1 MNIDL
6 DLDIEPVAFRPIMN
20 NHNQPASPA
29 SPAAPAAP
37 DAPATAPAKSA
48 GLKSAR
54 LLNLL
59 GRIAALVVVYL
70 FFVALTPGARG
81 FTSDANTQLMLQ
93 DIAVVAMA
101 AIGMTLVL
109 IAGGIDLSAGSVIA
123 LAMITTA
130 YILDLGPA
138 DNKFVLRYPVFLP
151 ILALFGATAVAS
163 LVGLFNGLL
172 VTYLRI
178 VPFIITLGT
187 MQMARGLAKLVAGE
201 QNIYP
206 PAEVQ
211 DLWIS
216 RLLEPAPT
224 VFTWPFLPVGVW
236 LVIGMAI
243 LTALFLR
250 YTRLGRH
257 IFAIGS
263 NEKTAV
269 LCGVPVAR
277 TKVLVYVI
285 GGFFAGLAGVVFFA
299 RLGSIGQPTE
309 AIGYEL
315 FVIAAAVIGGT
326 SLLGGR
332 GTILGTMIGALIITI
347 LRNGGVKM
355 GWPQYTQE
363 IVMGAVIIVAVAID
377 NLRNS
382 PGGVVRNLRRLF
394 GGRR

>member
-1 MNIDL
+1 MS
-6 DLDIEPVAFRPIMN
+6 PSASKKSSRVVAM
-20 NHNQPASPA
+20 
-29 SPAAPAAP
+29 
-37 DAPATAPAKSA
+37 
-48 GLKSAR
+48 
-54 LLNLL
+54 L
-59 GRIAALVVVYL
+59 GRLAALAAVYA
-70 FFVALTPGARG
+70 FFAILTPESRG
-81 FTSDANTQLMLQ
+81 FMSDANTQLMLQ

-101 AIGMTLVL
+101 AIGMTLII
-109 IAGGIDLSAGSVIA
+109 IAGGIDLSAGSSIA
-123 LAMITTA
+123 LAMITSA
-130 YILDLGPA
+130 YVLNLGPA
-138 DNKFVLRYPVFLP
+138 EAKLVTQYPVFLP
-151 ILALFGATAVAS
+151 FLALASAITVSVLIGFINGA
-163 LVGLFNGLL
+163 L
-172 VTYLRI
+172 VTWLRI

-187 MQMARGLAKLVAGE
+187 MQAARGFAKLVANE

-206 PAEVQ
+206 PSEVQ
-211 DLWIS
+211 DLWIA
-216 RLLEPAPT
+216 RLLDPSKNLH
-224 VFTWPFLPVGVW
+224 TWPFLPVAVW
-236 LVIGMAI
+236 LVIGAAA

-277 TKVLVYVI
+277 TKILVYML
-285 GGFFAGLAGVVFFA
+285 GGLFSGLAGVLFFA
-299 RLGSIGQPTE
+299 RLGAIGQPTE

-315 FVIAAAVIGGT
+315 FVIAAAVIGGA

-377 NLRNS
+377 KLRE
-382 PGGVVRNLRRLF
+382 R
-394 GGRR
+394 GRS

>member
-1 MNIDL
+1 MS
-6 DLDIEPVAFRPIMN
+6 
-20 NHNQPASPA
+20 Q
-29 SPAAPAAP
+29 PAAPASAAVSGP
-37 DAPATAPAKSA
+37 KKSSRVVA
-48 GLKSAR
+48 M
-54 LLNLL
+54 L
-59 GRIAALVVVYL
+59 GRLAALAAVYA
-70 FFVALTPGARG
+70 FFAILTPGSKG
-81 FTSDANTQLMLQ
+81 FMSDANTQLMLQ

-101 AIGMTLVL
+101 AIGMTIVI
-109 IAGGIDLSAGSVIA
+109 IAGGIDLSGGSSIA
-123 LAMITTA
+123 LAMIATA
-130 YILDLGPA
+130 YVLNLGPA
-138 DNKFVLRYPVFLP
+138 DAKLVTQYPTLLP
-151 ILALFGATAVAS
+151 LAAVAAAIAVAV
-163 LVGLFNGLL
+163 LIGFINGAL
-172 VTYLRI
+172 VTWLRI

-187 MQMARGLAKLVAGE
+187 MQMARGLAKLVANE

-211 DLWIS
+211 DLWIAG
-216 RLLEPAPT
+216 LLAPAKT
-224 VFTWPFLPVGVW
+224 IFTFPFLPVGVW
-236 LVIGMAI
+236 FVIVAAV

-257 IFAIGS
+257 IFALGS

-277 TKVLVYVI
+277 TKILVYVI
-285 GGFFAGLAGVVFFA
+285 GGLFSGLAGVLFFA
-299 RLGSIGQPTE
+299 RIGAIGQPTE

-315 FVIAAAVIGGT
+315 FVIAAAVIGGV

-377 NLRNS
+377 NLRQ
-382 PGGVVRNLRRLF
+382 R
-394 GGRR
+394 GRS

>member
-1 MNIDL
+1 MS
-6 DLDIEPVAFRPIMN
+6 
-20 NHNQPASPA
+20 QPSASV
-29 SPAAPAAP
+29 SVSSAPK
-37 DAPATAPAKSA
+37 KSSRVIA
-48 GLKSAR
+48 
-54 LLNLL
+54 LL
-59 GRIAALVVVYL
+59 GRLAALAAVYA
-70 FFVALTPGARG
+70 FFAILTPGSKG
-81 FTSDANTQLMLQ
+81 FMSDANTQLMLQ

-101 AIGMTLVL
+101 AIGMTIVI
-109 IAGGIDLSAGSVIA
+109 IAGGIDLSAGSSIA

-130 YILDLGPA
+130 YVLNLGPEES
-138 DNKFVLRYPVFLP
+138 KLVLAHPVALP
-151 ILALFGATAVAS
+151 LLAVAAAVCVS
-163 LVGLFNGLL
+163 TLIGFINGAM
-172 VTYLRI
+172 VTWMRI

-187 MQMARGLAKLVAGE
+187 MQMARGFAKLVADE

-206 PAEVQ
+206 PAAVQ
-211 DLWIS
+211 DLWVA
-216 RLLEPAPT
+216 RLLDPSKT
-224 VFTWPFLPVGVW
+224 VFTWPFLPLAVW
-236 LVIGMAI
+236 LVIGAA
-243 LTALFLR
+243 LFTALFLR

-263 NEKTAV
+263 NEKTAL

-277 TKVLVYVI
+277 TKILVYMI
-285 GGFFAGLAGVVFFA
+285 GGLFSGLAGVLFFA

-315 FVIAAAVIGGT
+315 FVIAAAVIGGA

-377 NLRNS
+377 NLRQ
-382 PGGVVRNLRRLF
+382 RQRT
-394 GGRR
+394 

>member
-1 MNIDL
+1 M
-6 DLDIEPVAFRPIMN
+6 
-20 NHNQPASPA
+20 
-29 SPAAPAAP
+29 
-37 DAPATAPAKSA
+37 
-48 GLKSAR
+48 
-54 LLNLL
+54 L
-59 GRIAALVVVYL
+59 GRLAALAAVYA
-70 FFVALTPGARG
+70 FFAILTPGSKG
-81 FTSDANTQLMLQ
+81 FMSDANTQLMLQ

-101 AIGMTLVL
+101 AIGMTLVI
-109 IAGGIDLSAGSVIA
+109 IAGGIDLSAGSSIA

-130 YILDLGPA
+130 YVLNLGPDGQKLVVA
-138 DNKFVLRYPVFLP
+138 HPVGMPL
-151 ILALFGATAVAS
+151 LAVAS
-163 LVGLFNGLL
+163 AVFVSVFIGFINGAL
-172 VTYLRI
+172 VTWLRI

-187 MQMARGLAKLVAGE
+187 MQMARGLAKLVANE

-211 DLWIS
+211 DLWIA
-216 RLLEPAPT
+216 RLLEPAKT
-224 VFTWPFLPVGVW
+224 VFTFPFLPVAVW
-236 LVIGMAI
+236 LVIGAAV

-257 IFAIGS
+257 IFALGS

-269 LCGVPVAR
+269 LCGVPVSR
-277 TKVLVYVI
+277 TKIAVYML
-285 GGFFAGLAGVVFFA
+285 GGLFSGLAGVLFFA
-299 RLGSIGQPTE
+299 RLGAIGQPTE

-315 FVIAAAVIGGT
+315 FVIAAAVIGGA

-377 NLRNS
+377 NLRQ
-382 PGGVVRNLRRLF
+382 R
-394 GGRR
+394 GRA

>member
-1 MNIDL
+1 M
-6 DLDIEPVAFRPIMN
+6 
-20 NHNQPASPA
+20 
-29 SPAAPAAP
+29 
-37 DAPATAPAKSA
+37 
-48 GLKSAR
+48 
-54 LLNLL
+54 L
-59 GRIAALVVVYL
+59 GRLAALAAVYA
-70 FFVALTPGARG
+70 FFAILTPGSKG
-81 FTSDANTQLMLQ
+81 FMSDANTQLMLQ

-101 AIGMTLVL
+101 AIGMTLVI
-109 IAGGIDLSAGSVIA
+109 IAGGIDLSAGSAIA
-123 LAMITTA
+123 LSMITTA
-130 YILDLGPA
+130 YVLNLGPDGQKLVVA
-138 DNKFVLRYPVFLP
+138 HPVALPLAAIGAAIAVSVLIGF
-151 ILALFGATAVAS
+151 INGA
-163 LVGLFNGLL
+163 L
-172 VTYLRI
+172 VTWLRI

-187 MQMARGLAKLVAGE
+187 MQMARGLAKLVANE

-216 RLLEPAPT
+216 RLLDPSKNLY
-224 VFTWPFLPVGVW
+224 TWPFLPLAVW
-236 LVIGMAI
+236 LVIGAAV

-257 IFAIGS
+257 IFALGS
-263 NEKTAV
+263 NEKTAI
-269 LCGVPVAR
+269 LCGVPVPR
-277 TKVLVYVI
+277 TKIAVYML
-285 GGFFAGLAGVVFFA
+285 GGLFSGLAGVLFFA

-315 FVIAAAVIGGT
+315 FVIAAAVIGGA

-377 NLRNS
+377 NLRQ
-382 PGGVVRNLRRLF
+382 R
-394 GGRR
+394 GRG

>member
-1 MNIDL
+1 MSQT
-6 DLDIEPVAFRPIMN
+6 P
-20 NHNQPASPA
+20 SPA
-29 SPAAPAAP
+29 VSGPR
-37 DAPATAPAKSA
+37 KSSRV
-48 GLKSAR
+48 LTM
-54 LLNLL
+54 L
-59 GRIAALVVVYL
+59 GRLAALAAVYA
-70 FFVALTPGARG
+70 FFVILTPGGKG

-101 AIGMTLVL
+101 AIGMTIVI
-109 IAGGIDLSAGSVIA
+109 IAGGIDLSAGSSIA
-123 LAMITTA
+123 IAMITTA
-130 YILDLGPA
+130 YVLNLGP
-138 DNKFVLRYPVFLP
+138 DGSKLVVQHPVLLP
-151 ILALFGATAVAS
+151 LLAVGAAMGVSVAI
-163 LVGLFNGLL
+163 GFINGAL
-172 VTYLRI
+172 VTWLRI

-187 MQMARGLAKLVAGE
+187 MQMARGFAKLVANE

-206 PAEVQ
+206 PSEVQ
-211 DLWIS
+211 DLWIA
-216 RLLEPAPT
+216 RLLDPART
-224 VFTWPFLPVGVW
+224 LFTWPFLPMAVW
-236 LVIGMAI
+236 LVIGAAI

-257 IFAIGS
+257 IFAVGS
-263 NEKTAV
+263 NEKTAL

-277 TKVLVYVI
+277 TKILVYVI
-285 GGFFAGLAGVVFFA
+285 GGLFSGLAGILFFA

-315 FVIAAAVIGGT
+315 FVIAAAVIGGA

-377 NLRNS
+377 NLRQ
-382 PGGVVRNLRRLF
+382 RKRT
-394 GGRR
+394 